1 MKFVKMNKISVQTC
15 KGIGLKVGQSGGIC
29 AVYGKTVDGS
39 WRGRQNSGDVE
50 DRRLTALDFQTR
62 PTHAAVTPNGRIM
75 CQSDHIMLMC
85 HILMIMLS
93 T

>member
-1 MKFVKMNKISVQTC
+1 MNKISVQTC

-39 WRGRQNSGDVE
+39 WRGRQNPGDVE
-50 DRRLTALDFQTR
+50 DRRLTALDYQTR

-75 CQSDHIMLMC
+75 CQSDDIMLMC
-85 HILMIMLS
+85 HILMIILS